1 MPTSLPGVISPDVQN
16 YPYAVPDG
24 TFGINWGID
33 NKVNTPYVEAYNLS
47 VQRELPGG
55 FLLDVAYVGRMGR
68 HLFQQ
73 LDLAEP
79 VNYVDPKGGG
89 DYFTAGTQMSKA
101 TDQLNG
107 SCLYCDGVF
116 QHIPD
121 IPYFEDVFPQMK
133 GYDFDGESA
142 TDAIYNNEWATQR
155 YNYGET
161 GAIYDIDFGCFYG
174 GYCETDGPK
183 FWNSQFSSLIA
194 LSSIGMS
201 YYNAAQVTLRH
212 PMKNGLTMD
221 FSYTFSKSID
231 MGSDA
236 ERSQTSYGAIQNV
249 WNPSLSRGL
258 SDFDTKHLIT
268 VNWSYALPIGRGKAL
283 LGNSGKVGDAIW
295 GGWQWAGLG
304 RWTSGLPFS
313 VIEPGW
319 TTNWELQAWGVPTE
333 KVKIRKH
340 YESDGLPQVFD
351 DVNAISEGVTSGSP
365 IRLPYPGEAGSRNVF
380 RGDGVFNFD
389 SSVSKTWALG
399 ERARLKFAWEV
410 YNVTNSVRFD
420 DGSVYFGNALTYPGF
435 GFYGNTLGTHTFRRM
450 QFGARVDF

>member
-1 MPTSLPGVISPDVQN
+1 
-16 YPYAVPDG
+16 
-24 TFGINWGID
+24 
-33 NKVNTPYVEAYNLS
+33 
-47 VQRELPGG
+47 
-55 FLLDVAYVGRMGR
+55 
-68 HLFQQ
+68 
-73 LDLAEP
+73 
-79 VNYVDPKGGG
+79 
-89 DYFTAGTQMSKA
+89 
-101 TDQLNG
+101 
-107 SCLYCDGVF
+107 
-116 QHIPD
+116 
-121 IPYFEDVFPQMK
+121 MK
-133 GYDFDGESA
+133 GYDFEGESA

-155 YNYGET
+155 YSYGET

-201 YYNAAQVTLRH
+201 YYNAAQLSLRH
-212 PMKNGLTMD
+212 PAKNGLTLD

-268 VNWSYALPIGRGKAL
+268 LDWVYALPFGSGKAL

-319 TTNWELQAWGVPTE
+319 TTNWEFQAWGVPTQ
-333 KVKIRKH
+333 KVKVHKH

-351 DVNAISEGVTSGSP
+351 DVSSISEGVTSGSP
-365 IRLPYPGEAGSRNVF
+365 IRLPYPGEAR
-380 RGDGVFNFD
+380 
-389 SSVSKTWALG
+389 
-399 ERARLKFAWEV
+399 FAKC
-410 YNVTNSVRFD
+410 
-420 DGSVYFGNALTYPGF
+420 LP
-435 GFYGNTLGTHTFRRM
+435 RRWCF
-450 QFGARVDF
+450 QL